1 MSIEDYKLEDD
12 TTSVIS
18 ISFDGAVMINTG
30 CDVAIITKLDTIALA
45 KHFKLTA
52 HDIDCQ
58 TIKDMQDEIDLAD
71 EVHFDD
77 LAECR
82 ATVMKHNKGIN

>member
-1 MSIEDYKLEDD
+1 MDIYNYKFSDSDIGIHNPIGERYEFYVSSDCVEFD
-12 TTSVIS
+12 KHDVI
-18 ISFDGAVMINTG
+18 M
-30 CDVAIITKLDTIALA
+30 LA

-58 TIKDMQDEIDLAD
+58 SIKNMQDEIDLAD